1 MFVDFFIRRPVF
13 ATVCALLIILAGA
26 VTIPTL
32 PVAQF
37 PDLAPPQVNVG
48 SFYNGAN
55 AQTVETSVTTPLE
68 QQINGVQGM
77 KYMTS
82 SSGNDG
88 SSGITV
94 TFDITRN
101 IDLAAV
107 DVQNRVNQALGR
119 LPNEVKTTG
128 ISITKSSSNF
138 VFGAGVYSDHGQYS
152 SLFLSNYIDI
162 YVRDALKRVPGV
174 ADVENFGERK
184 YSMRLWLDPLRMAA
198 RGLTATDILSALTE
212 QNVQVASGQVG
223 QPPSRPDQSYQISVR
238 AAGRLGE
245 PSEFENIILKTGTD
259 GNLVRVRDVGRAE
272 LGAEDYSSVLRFDGH
287 DAVGFGVTQLPSAN
301 ALAVDKAAK
310 AELLRLSKHFPPGI
324 KYAVAFDSTT
334 VVGESIKDV
343 LITLIRAICLVVIV
357 IYLFLQDWRSTFIP
371 AITIPVSLIGTFIFV
386 KLFGFSINTL
396 TLFGITLATGLVVDD
411 AIVVIENVER
421 HITEGITEPH
431 NAAFVAM
438 QEVAGGGLAATPGV
452 GLGFVPVGAVPGGQ

>member
-1 MFVDFFIRRPVF
+1 MFVDFFIRRPIF

-37 PDLAPPQVNVG
+37 PDLAPPQVGVG
-48 SFYNGAN
+48 AFYNGAN

-68 QQINGVQGM
+68 QQINGVEGM

-88 SSGITV
+88 SSSINV

-128 ISITKSSSNF
+128 ISITKASSNF
-138 VFGAGVYSDHGQYS
+138 VFGAGVYSEHGEYS
-152 SLFLSNYIDI
+152 SLFLSNYIDL

-174 ADVENFGERK
+174 ADVQNFGERK

-223 QPPSRPDQSYQISVR
+223 QPPSIKDPSYQIRVR
-238 AAGRLGE
+238 AGGRL
-245 PSEFENIILKTGTD
+245 
-259 GNLVRVRDVGRAE
+259 V
-272 LGAEDYSSVLRFDGH
+272 
-287 DAVGFGVTQLPSAN
+287 
-301 ALAVDKAAK
+301 
-310 AELLRLSKHFPPGI
+310 
-324 KYAVAFDSTT
+324 
-334 VVGESIKDV
+334 
-343 LITLIRAICLVVIV
+343 
-357 IYLFLQDWRSTFIP
+357 
-371 AITIPVSLIGTFIFV
+371 
-386 KLFGFSINTL
+386 
-396 TLFGITLATGLVVDD
+396 
-411 AIVVIENVER
+411 
-421 HITEGITEPH
+421 
-431 NAAFVAM
+431 
-438 QEVAGGGLAATPGV
+438 
-452 GLGFVPVGAVPGGQ
+452 